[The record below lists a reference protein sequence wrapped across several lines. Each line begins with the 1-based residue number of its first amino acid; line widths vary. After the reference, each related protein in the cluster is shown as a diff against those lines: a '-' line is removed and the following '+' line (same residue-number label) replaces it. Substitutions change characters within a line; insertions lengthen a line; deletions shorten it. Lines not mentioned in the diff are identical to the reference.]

1 MPRQTLAKFTNKN
14 ERKLPAPMSVQ
25 GAVPVPVQAPVPAL
39 HQKSSLADV
48 VKEGFAFGVGS
59 SVARNIIDRF
69 MAPSDFKPIDSKVD
83 KPMCFEYQQCMEESA
98 HNHDACK
105 HHLE

>member
-14 ERKLPAPMSVQ
+14 DRKLPAPM
-25 GAVPVPVQAPVPAL
+25 PVQVPAL
-39 HQKSSLADV
+39 QQKASLADV

-59 SVARNIIDRF
+59 SVARSLFDKF
-69 MAPSDFKPIDSKVD
+69 TQFKPIDSKVD